1 MNKQFVA
8 DNREALEYL
17 YDLQSSGRTNMY
29 GAGQYL
35 QSEQGLDRT
44 KAREVLSFW
53 MANYSEIATELGIT
67 I

>member
-1 MNKQFVA
+1 MDKKFVQ

-29 GAGQYL
+29 GATSYL
-35 QSEQGLDRT
+35 QSEQGLDKAT
-44 KAREVLSFW
+44 AREVLQFW
-53 MANYSEIATELGIT
+53 MGNYEEIAKELGIE